1 MREVN
6 KIAEALFEKIRSRFE
21 DVSLGDENAKN
32 TTDPEQARFFNFD
45 YQDQE
50 GNNYGNITL
59 SLIDEYGLKVYFS
72 KNISEN
78 MDEDK
83 RQEWYSFLR
92 ELRYFAKRNLL
103 TFDTRDI
110 NRSNLNIKD
119 LKQVSK
125 SDSTYDTDEIK
136 VNESRLYG
144 TTKMSFENIGEA
156 RLIVRHNESI
166 NPEQRGS
173 RARHI
178 ESIFVENAYGERFR
192 VPENRL
198 IVARALARHI
208 SEGGNPYDD
217 VGNYMLNVIKEMNE
231 LGRFVRNMRHRVFED
246 GETQGMVDAA
256 TSRYYEL
263 HEHLTSLRTS
273 RGYARFS
280 ENFEYTEDEDTDA
293 DVEQLKERF
302 SRRVFDDRLMDS
314 LNYVHRAYKRQT
326 ESRQRQLESIK
337 GVVSKTTQLI
347 MSEND
352 LQDQYMES
360 LRFADNTTLVTKIL
374 EDIAERVVDMPE
386 VKQFALRWVSQFGN
400 VNETASDTV
409 QEERALA
416 VQLATSYLRDL
427 KSIKENSELKSQLR
441 DPVEEADY
449 LHISDIDMLGE
460 SAWALPDTEEK
471 MQELK
476 DLLANPLP
484 VGVDATN
491 ATTALGNLLGDDVL
505 FDRLQEISQIEGGDA
520 DARPAINRFLKEK
533 MPAIYDAVIGM
544 ENPNAEMD
552 AAPAPPAQPQPNPA
566 DAGQVPP
573 VAPQQAQTP
582 PMAEGLDDLK
592 RLAGLAK

>member
-1 MREVN
+1 MREVS

-72 KNISEN
+72 KNISEK
-78 MDEDK
+78 MEPEE
-83 RQEWYSFLR
+83 RQEWYAFLR
-92 ELRYFAKRNLL
+92 ELRYFAKRNLM

-125 SDSTYDTDEIK
+125 SDSTYDSDEIK

-156 RLIVRHNESI
+156 RLIVRHTESI

-217 VGNYMLNVIKEMNE
+217 VGNYMIDVVKEMNE

-246 GETQGMVDAA
+246 SETQSMVEAA

-263 HEHLTSLRTS
+263 HEHLTSLRSS

-280 ENFEYTEDEDTDA
+280 ENFEYTEEDDHDA

-314 LNYVHRAYKRQT
+314 LNYVHKAYKRQT
-326 ESRQRQLESIK
+326 ESRQRQLESIRD
-337 GVVSKTTQLI
+337 VVAKKSSLI

-352 LQDQYMES
+352 LQDHYMES
-360 LRFADNTTLVTKIL
+360 LRFADNSTLVSKIL

-386 VKQFALRWVSQFGN
+386 VKQFAQRWAGQFASI
-400 VNETASDTV
+400 NENAPEAV

-427 KSIKENSELKSQLR
+427 KGIKENAELRAQLR
-441 DPVEEADY
+441 DPVEESDY
-449 LHISDIDMLGE
+449 LPISDPDLLGE
-460 SAWALPDTEEK
+460 GSWALPDSEEK
-471 MQELK
+471 MQQLK

-484 VGVDATN
+484 VGVDAENATN
-491 ATTALGNLLGDDVL
+491 ALGDVLGDDEL
-505 FDRLQEISQIEGGDA
+505 FDRLYELSEIEGGDS
-520 DARPAINRFLKEK
+520 DARPTINKFLKEK
-533 MPAIYDAVIGM
+533 MPAIYDAVIGT
-544 ENPNAEMD
+544 ENDNAEMD
-552 AAPAPPAQPQPNPA
+552 AAPTPPAQPAPNPA
-566 DAGQVPP
+566 DTGQAPA

>member
-32 TTDPEQARFFNFD
+32 TTDPEQARFMNFD
-45 YQDQE
+45 YQDQQ

-78 MDEDK
+78 MDEEQ
-83 RQEWYSFLR
+83 RQEWYAFLR
-92 ELRYFAKRNLL
+92 DLRFFAKRNLL

-125 SDSTYDTDEIK
+125 SDSTYDTDEIN

-156 RLIVRHNESI
+156 RLIVRHTESI

-246 GETQGMVDAA
+246 SETQGMVEAA

-280 ENFEYTEDEDTDA
+280 ETFEYTEDDDSDA

-314 LNYVHRAYKRQT
+314 LNYVHKAYKRQN

-337 GVVSKTTQLI
+337 GVVSKKSPLV

-360 LRFADNTTLVTKIL
+360 LRFADDTTLVTKIL

-386 VKQFALRWVSQFGN
+386 VKQFAQRWAHQFGSI
-400 VNETASDTV
+400 NETASDTV

-427 KSIKENSELKSQLR
+427 KGIKENSELKTQLR
-441 DPVEEADY
+441 DPVEETEYLPIADVDV
-449 LHISDIDMLGE
+449 LSEGT
-460 SAWALPDTEEK
+460 WALPDTEEK
-471 MQELK
+471 MQQLK

-484 VGVDATN
+484 VGVDAENSTN
-491 ATTALGNLLGDDVL
+491 ALYDILGDDQL
-505 FDRLQEISQIEGGDA
+505 FDRLHQLSEIEGGDS
-520 DARPAINRFLKEK
+520 DARPTINRFLKEK
-533 MPAIYDAVIGM
+533 MPAIYDSVIGS

-552 AAPAPPAQPQPNPA
+552 AAPEPPTQPAPNPA
-566 DAGQVPP
+566 DTGA
-573 VAPQQAQTP
+573 APGTPAPQAQTP
-582 PMAEGLDDLK
+582 PMAEGLDDIK